1 MLRGMEQQALQRME
15 IPGRVE
21 AKSGNGGLPK
31 LAITTDWST
40 GEVYLQGAHITAF
53 QKRGEQPLLFLS
65 GSSRFEKGQAI
76 RGGVPIIFPWFGP
89 KEGKSAHGFARTSG
103 WILHETT
110 ATPDGGVS
118 LRFHL
123 DGAPSEWP
131 MHSLVFVA
139 TFTDRLRMDLITTNQ
154 SNAPLP
160 FENCLHTYLHVG
172 DIANVSVRG
181 LKGLEYLDKT
191 DNGAR
196 KREPENNLKITA
208 ETDRVFLHTGET
220 IEIQD
225 TRLNRTILV
234 EKSGSAST
242 VVWNPWIAK
251 AKALADFGDEE
262 YKQMVCVESG
272 NVADNQPTL
281 KPGKSQILTTIVSS
295 LPF

>member
-1 MLRGMEQQALQRME
+1 MEQQALQRME
-15 IPGRVE
+15 IPGRVS
-21 AKSGNGGLPK
+21 AKIGQGGLPK
-31 LAITTDWST
+31 LEIATDWST
-40 GEVYLQGAHITAF
+40 GEVYIQGAHITAF

-89 KEGKSAHGFARTSG
+89 KEGKAAHGFARTG
-103 WILHETT
+103 DWVLHETT

-123 DGAPSEWP
+123 AVAAPDWP
-131 MHSLVFVA
+131 AHSLVFVA
-139 TFTDRLRMDLITTNQ
+139 TFTDRLRMDLITTNL
-154 SNAPLP
+154 SNAPMT

-191 DNGAR
+191 ESGAR
-196 KREPENNLKITA
+196 KREPENSLKPSS
-208 ETDRVFLHTGET
+208 ETDRVFVNTGET
-220 IEIQD
+220 IEVQD

-251 AKALADFGDEE
+251 AKAMPDFGDEE
-262 YKQMVCVESG
+262 YKRMVCVESG
-272 NVADNQPTL
+272 NVADNQLTL
-281 KPGKSQILTTIVSS
+281 KPGKSQILTAVLSS

>member
-1 MLRGMEQQALQRME
+1 MEQQALQRME
-15 IPGRVE
+15 IPGRLS
-21 AKSGNGGLPK
+21 AKIGQGGLPK
-31 LAITTDWST
+31 LEITTDWST
-40 GEVYLQGAHITAF
+40 GEVYMQGAHITAF
-53 QKRGEQPLLFLS
+53 QKRGEEPLLFLS

-89 KEGKSAHGFARTSG
+89 REGKAAHGFARNG
-103 WILHETT
+103 DWVLHETT

-123 DGAPSEWP
+123 AAVFPDWP
-131 MHSLVFVA
+131 AHSLVFVA
-139 TFTDRLRMDLITTNQ
+139 TFTDRLRMDLITTNL
-154 SNAPLP
+154 SNAPLA

-191 DNGAR
+191 ESGAR
-196 KREPENNLKITA
+196 KREPENSFKPSS
-208 ETDRVFLHTGET
+208 EMDRVFVNTGET
-220 IEIQD
+220 IEVQD

-251 AKALADFGDEE
+251 AKAMPDFGDEE
-262 YKQMVCVESG
+262 YKRMVCVESG
-272 NVADNQPTL
+272 NVADNQLTL
-281 KPGKSQILTTIVSS
+281 KPGKSQILTAVLSS